1 MGETATKLREEAT
14 RITEVGSTQ
23 TVEIEELITKET
35 ELIESVEKTITTSKD
50 TLTSLRTKEKEI
62 NTKIT
67 TSSESSDVESY
78 RRELTVITG

>member
-1 MGETATKLREEAT
+1 MREEAT

>member
-1 MGETATKLREEAT
+1 LREEAT

>member
-1 MGETATKLREEAT
+1 MREEAT

-23 TVEIEELITKET
+23 TVEIEELIIKET

>member
-1 MGETATKLREEAT
+1 MREEST

-35 ELIESVEKTITTSKD
+35 EVIESVEKTIITSKD
-50 TLTSLRTKEKEI
+50 TLTTLRTKEKEI

-78 RRELTVITG
+78 RRELVVITG

>member
-1 MGETATKLREEAT
+1 LREEST

-35 ELIESVEKTITTSKD
+35 EVIESVKKTIITSKD
-50 TLTSLRTKEKEI
+50 TLTTLRTKEKEI

-78 RRELTVITG
+78 RRELVVITG

>member
-1 MGETATKLREEAT
+1 LREEST

-35 ELIESVEKTITTSKD
+35 EVIESVEKTIITSKD
-50 TLTSLRTKEKEI
+50 TLTTLRTKEKEI

-78 RRELTVITG
+78 RRELVVITG